1 MYIGDN
7 KLVITIEDKTFQ
19 SDLPKNVGINLKYEV
34 LALHTIKH
42 DIRELLSKYEQGNEK
57 KTWTQKTVELMNHT
71 NLFLTC
77 CQLDLISS
85 NKHVAL
91 QHVSI

>member
-42 DIRELLSKYEQGNEK
+42 DIRELLSKYEHGNEK
-57 KTWTQKTVELMNHT
+57 KNMDTKNSRT
-71 NLFLTC
+71 NEPHKFVLNMLP
-77 CQLDLISS
+77 IRS
-85 NKHVAL
+85 NKFE
-91 QHVSI
+91 

>member
-34 LALHTIKH
+34 SALHTIKH

-57 KTWTQKTVELMNHT
+57 KNMDTKNSKTNEPHKFVLNMLPIRSKKFE
-71 NLFLTC
+71 
-77 CQLDLISS
+77 
-85 NKHVAL
+85 
-91 QHVSI
+91 

>member
-42 DIRELLSKYEQGNEK
+42 DIRELLSKYEQGNK
-57 KTWTQKTVELMNHT
+57 KKNMDTKNSKTNEPHKFVLNMLPIRSKKFE
-71 NLFLTC
+71 
-77 CQLDLISS
+77 
-85 NKHVAL
+85 
-91 QHVSI
+91 